1 MQGIPSV
8 WPREHFREQ
17 VSKFGL
23 NVQLILPNSHSPPS
37 AIISLQDTVPPCF
50 SKFASDKKAKKKIN
64 PTFDVFTFGKSQEL
78 LAILSS

>member
-1 MQGIPSV
+1 MIPSF

-23 NVQLILPNSHSPPS
+23 NVQLFLPNSHSPPS

-50 SKFASDKKAKKKIN
+50 SKFASDKKEKKN
-64 PTFDVFTFGKSQEL
+64 PTYDVFTFGKSQEL